1 MTKAN
6 VYFTFDRINKN
17 VLCMT
22 DDTMLD
28 ICKNISTKIGK
39 YFNSLI
45 FIYEAEQIN
54 FDLKLSN
61 YQDLIDNKKN
71 ILVYACPKCEQKNQ
85 LNKQKLDEINLSNNN
100 IIDSINGIKYQIDN
114 IIKVNTTNQINC
126 QLKNIINNL
135 NIVND
140 EIINNEQR
148 INNLFNDNKN
158 KNNFKNKNN
167 INNEKNNINKNDS
180 IENIKSSVIYK
191 RIFSFVNEK
200 KKLKSI
206 KYNKNLQNKI
216 NISLNNYKY
225 YKGIYIIYEK
235 TGIGKEYDGE
245 DDRLLYEG
253 EYLNGERNGKG
264 KEYNDGILIFEGDY

>member
-1 MTKAN
+1 MKKAN

-22 DDTMLD
+22 DDTMPD

-140 EIINNEQR
+140 EIINNEER

-167 INNEKNNINKNDS
+167 INNEKNNINKNNS
-180 IENIKSSVIYK
+180 IENIKSSDIYK
-191 RIFSFVNEK
+191 RVFSFVNEK
-200 KKLKSI
+200 K
-206 KYNKNLQNKI
+206 N
-216 NISLNNYKY
+216 
-225 YKGIYIIYEK
+225 
-235 TGIGKEYDGE
+235 
-245 DDRLLYEG
+245 
-253 EYLNGERNGKG
+253 
-264 KEYNDGILIFEGDY
+264 